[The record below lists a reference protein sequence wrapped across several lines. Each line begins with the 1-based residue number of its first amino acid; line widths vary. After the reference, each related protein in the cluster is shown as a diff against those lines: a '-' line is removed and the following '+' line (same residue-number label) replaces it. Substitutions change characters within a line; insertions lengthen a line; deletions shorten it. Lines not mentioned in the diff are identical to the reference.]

1 MDLDDRLE
9 DVFRQHRD
17 DLDEAWLALEGGDE
31 LLEFLK
37 EVSSDL
43 TAAVPSLTTTASE
56 PSQQAD

>member
-17 DLDEAWLALEGGDE
+17 DLEEAWLALEGGDA

-37 EVSSDL
+37 EVSIDL

>member
-17 DLDEAWLALEGGDE
+17 DLEEAWLALEGGDA